1 MSCSNGED
9 FELFR
14 ELSIAEDWRGEDQG
28 GGGAEDEDAGQRDG
42 ATSASSNQVSF
53 FKTKLEFHSYFFSSL
68 EERKSPL
75 PNPATMVNTGNNTL
89 CSPR

>member
-1 MSCSNGED
+1 M
-9 FELFR
+9 FR
-14 ELSIAEDWRGEDQG
+14 EHSIAEDWRGEDRG
-28 GGGAEDEDAGQRDG
+28 GGVDRGGVGAEDEDAGQRDG

-75 PNPATMVNTGNNTL
+75 PNPATMVNTGNTHKSL